1 MMTIVKNNWKLLTG
15 IILVIVIVSTYLFS
29 DQSLQTTSAIPS
41 LLEKENKELFDRNA
55 ALDLKVHDLNIQ
67 AKNLQGIID
76 QKDQQIYHLKTV
88 LDENINRIN
97 NYSILELQQFFSRF
111 TTDSLPH

>member
-1 MMTIVKNNWKLLTG
+1 MMTTVKNNWKLLTG

-29 DQSLQTTSAIPS
+29 DQSLHITSAIPS

-55 ALDLKVHDLNIQ
+55 ALDLKVHDLKIQ
-67 AKNLQGIID
+67 AENLQGIID
-76 QKDQQIYHLKTV
+76 QKDQEIYHLKTV
-88 LDENINRIN
+88 LYENINRIN